1 MFQWFSPWERQ
12 KQRSGAARMTISD
25 LNVKTINN
33 CNALYTR
40 SMVFLMWQCDYSA
53 AGVQQFHFN
62 EHISGAKYFRDRQYC
77 LSFSPW
83 EEEWLWGM
91 MDKRRAA
98 SWDEQRVDTSGW
110 GRDGEFREVSICMQ
124 RTFLLLHVVERAYAS
139 RVRVP
144 ISLFLRHRWQ

>member
-25 LNVKTINN
+25 LDVKTINN
-33 CNALYTR
+33 CNALYIR
-40 SMVFLMWQCDYSA
+40 AMVFLMWQCDYSA

-98 SWDEQRVDTSGW
+98 SGDEWRRV
-110 GRDGEFREVSICMQ
+110 GEAMASFEKLASACSSPTFYYMWWRE
-124 RTFLLLHVVERAYAS
+124 RFNAS
-139 RVRVP
+139 QGRVP
-144 ISLFLRHRWQ
+144 VSLFLSDMWQ

>member
-1 MFQWFSPWERQ
+1 MCQWFSPWERQ

-25 LNVKTINN
+25 LNVKTMNY

-91 MDKRRAA
+91 MDKRQAV
-98 SWDEQRVDTSGW
+98 SGDEQRVETSGW

-124 RTFLLLHVVERAYAS
+124 LTYMWWRE
-139 RVRVP
+139 
-144 ISLFLRHRWQ
+144 SLCKSGQSYDFTLDRWQ

>member
-12 KQRSGAARMTISD
+12 KQCSGAARMTISD

-98 SWDEQRVDTSGW
+98 SGDEWVRQRWRVLRS
-110 GRDGEFREVSICMQ
+110 Q
-124 RTFLLLHVVERAYAS
+124 HLHAAHLPSTTCGGERAYAS
-139 RVRVP
+139 RVRVT
-144 ISLFLRHRWQ
+144 ISLFLRDRWQ